1 VASGDVSG
9 TDGPDRR
16 GSPAAGAAP
25 RVAAAGGCGVRVVVG
40 VARVTDLVE
49 YGVRSAMAH
58 LLAGPGVVSR
68 THALR
73 L

>member
-25 RVAAAGGCGVRVVVG
+25 RVAA
-40 VARVTDLVE
+40 ARVTDLVE